1 MTIPRGMTIK
11 QLYGIID
18 DMRKIYDFK
27 NDETHIT
34 NMLDMP
40 SMAVNCLEITTFDEA
55 TGVQITMQKG
65 AERGD

>member
-18 DMRKIYDFK
+18 DMRKIYDFEDDK
-27 NDETHIT
+27 THIT

-40 SMAVNCLEITTFDEA
+40 SESINCLEITTFDEA
-55 TGVQITMQKG
+55 TGIQITMQKG
-65 AERGD
+65 AERE

>member
-1 MTIPRGMTIK
+1 MTIK

-18 DMRKIYDFK
+18 DMRKIYDFED
-27 NDETHIT
+27 DETHIT

-40 SMAVNCLEITTFDEA
+40 SESMNCLEITTFDAA

-65 AERGD
+65 AERE

>member
-18 DMRKIYDFK
+18 DMRKIYDFEDDK
-27 NDETHIT
+27 THIT

-40 SMAVNCLEITTFDEA
+40 SMAVNCLEITTFDAA

-65 AERGD
+65 AERG